1 MRRWIIIA
9 VLCGSFL
16 GLLANVITSPAPQPV
31 RVIPSGGHVYYPT
44 VVPYTLPPKAGLH
57 TTIHAHPTVGAHST
71 ETPHP

>member
-16 GLLANVITSPAPQPV
+16 GLLAHVMTSPAPQPV

-44 VVPYTLPPKAGLH
+44 VVPYTAPKGRQP
-57 TTIHAHPTVGAHST
+57 TKTDVHPTST
-71 ETPHP
+71 PRP